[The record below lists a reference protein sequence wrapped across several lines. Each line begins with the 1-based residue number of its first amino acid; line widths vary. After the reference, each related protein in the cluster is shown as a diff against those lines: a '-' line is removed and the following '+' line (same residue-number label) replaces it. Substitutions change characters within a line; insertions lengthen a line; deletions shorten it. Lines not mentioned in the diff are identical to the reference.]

1 MNGPIEPGPAK
12 PLDDPS
18 LGLPRPAV
26 RGLASA
32 GITTLGAAWAASD
45 AEMLAHHGVGAK
57 AVRLI
62 RDLQRAAPTG

>member
-1 MNGPIEPGPAK
+1 MKEAIEPDPAT

-32 GITTLGAAWAASD
+32 GIKTLDAAWAASD
-45 AEMLAHHGVGAK
+45 ADMLAHHGVGAK

-62 RDLQRAAPTG
+62 RDLQPSAPTS